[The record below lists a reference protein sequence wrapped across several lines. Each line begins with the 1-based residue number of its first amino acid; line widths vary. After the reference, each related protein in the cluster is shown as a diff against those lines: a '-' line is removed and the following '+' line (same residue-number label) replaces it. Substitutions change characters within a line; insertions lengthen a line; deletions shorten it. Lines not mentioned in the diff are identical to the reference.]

1 MQKTTV
7 LSILLFVVSPIFG
20 VISSFLQFHKS
31 RTIFYF
37 LLSFLVALITLKNP
51 PAFDAIRYLDMYNSV
66 TVQDITTF
74 SNYLNFYI
82 ISYIFKNL
90 GIDFYFIPFFIV
102 FLTVFMLLKASDLLF
117 SHFNYNIYIQLFI
130 SVGLVVLINPI
141 FVSFVMRGY
150 LATAFLFYGM
160 VHWFFG
166 KKPNAIFLLFFAF
179 FSHFSYFFLIIVFLT
194 SNFLSLNRFSALF
207 LSIFGLLF
215 SKLLIVFLLPY
226 LSFLEFTQHYSS
238 YLIYSQYDDYTNN
251 MLLSVYI
258 GYTIKFLILAL
269 VFLCGYK
276 NNSEYKIQ
284 NTIFFFLVFIGFS
297 SFSDTAA
304 ERFSNM
310 LLILSF
316 FYVAYY
322 SLNYKKYFYFFIILI
337 CIISY
342 FMVFDIYMFRKA
354 FLYNNYLQ
362 TLFLTPLS
370 LALYSDFDYQEG
382 LKYLNYDGT
391 WK

>member
-1 MQKTTV
+1 MQKTAIIS
-7 LSILLFVVSPIFG
+7 LLLFMISPVIGVVNSLLHF
-20 VISSFLQFHKS
+20 SRN

-37 LLSFLVALITLKNP
+37 LLSLLTALITLKNP

-66 TVQDITTF
+66 SVADVLNF

-82 ISYIFKNL
+82 ISYVFKSF
-90 GIDFYFIPFFIV
+90 GVSFYFIPAFFV
-102 FLTVFMLLKASDLLF
+102 FLTVFILLKASDLLF
-117 SHFNYNIYIQLFI
+117 VHFKYSIYIQLFI
-130 SVGLVVLINPI
+130 SIGLVVLINPI

-150 LATAFLFYGM
+150 LATAFFFFGI

-166 KKPNAIFLLFFAF
+166 SKTKSSILLFLSF
-179 FSHFSYFFLIIVFLT
+179 FCHFSYFFLILVFLI
-194 SNFLSLNRFSALF
+194 SNFFSLGRFSALF
-207 LSIFGLLF
+207 LSTIGFLF
-215 SKLLIVFLLPY
+215 SKFIIIIFLPY
-226 LSFLEFTQHYSS
+226 LGFLGFTQHYSS
-238 YLIYSQYDDYTNN
+238 YLVYSQYGDYTAN

-258 GYTIKFLILAL
+258 GYTIKFLIL
-269 VFLCGYK
+269 FLAILCK
-276 NNSEYKIQ
+276 PRNESELKIQ
-284 NTIFFFLVFIGFS
+284 NAILFFLVFISFA

-322 SLNYKKYFYFFIILI
+322 SLKYKKNIYFIIVLT
-337 CIISY
+337 CV
-342 FMVFDIYMFRKA
+342 FLFLCVFDIYMFRKA
-354 FLYNNYLQ
+354 FLYNDFVK

-370 LALYSDFDYQEG
+370 LLFYSDFEYKLG
-382 LKYLNYDGT
+382 LEYLNYDGT